1 MSVLDI
7 AISCGVAPKRVSS
20 VKGGEYASACPM
32 CGGNDRFRVWPI
44 QGEHGA
50 WWCRG
55 CGKGGDALQL
65 LREAKGMSF
74 KEACDYLGKQAP
86 RRTMTRGKT
95 PREPKAQGPDF
106 IPREITDPTEL
117 WRSRAEAFTE
127 WAHKVL
133 IKHTAQ
139 LAWLAGRGIT
149 IATVERFRLGW
160 NPEDLWREKSAWGVE
175 DNGKK
180 LWLPEGLVIPW
191 TVDGRIH
198 RLRIRRPAPDA
209 EPRYYVVPGSGM
221 APMMIRPDSLSGRGR
236 AAWLIVESELDAILV
251 SQDAGEII
259 GAASLGNSTAKPDGE
274 LYEALKGAACILNA
288 LDNDAAGAKAWKWWQ
303 THFVQAE
310 RWPVPQGKDPGDYRK
325 GGGDIRAWVLAGLPL
340 GLRPAPAV
348 ERSEETKQPEVNT
361 QKGDHI
367 ADAGKMV
374 ENEKPQIQELTP
386 NVPPDKKAGLP
397 AGDLIDTDLAPY
409 VVSVVNFPCGHKVTT
424 YMPIG
429 QRYTAPCFKCLPEQK
444 KTERKVKT
452 WM

>member
-32 CGGNDRFRVWPI
+32 CGGNDRFRVWPV

-65 LREAKGMSF
+65 LRDAKKMSF

-86 RRTMTRGKT
+86 RRTITRGKT

-139 LAWLAGRGIT
+139 LAWLAERGIT
-149 IATVERFRLGW
+149 IETVERFRLGW
-160 NPEDLWREKSAWGVE
+160 NPEDLWREKPAWGVE

-191 TVDGRIH
+191 TVDGRMH

-221 APMMIRPDSLSGRGR
+221 APMMIRPDSLPGRGR
-236 AAWLIVESELDAILV
+236 AAWVVVESELDAILV
-251 SQDAGEII
+251 SQDAGALA
-259 GAASLGNSTAKPDGE
+259 GTASLGNSTAKPDGE

-288 LDNDAAGAKAWKWWQ
+288 LDFDAAGAKAWKWWQ

-340 GLRPAPAV
+340 GLRPVPPVIA
-348 ERSEETKQPEVNT
+348 SEAKQPQET
-361 QKGDHI
+361 PQSDHI
-367 ADAGKMV
+367 AAAGNMIESELKQDVQFANLRKLEAPDEDAH
-374 ENEKPQIQELTP
+374 LTP
-386 NVPPDKKAGLP
+386 FYA
-397 AGDLIDTDLAPY
+397 DTVKCKCGRSLDFYGPVGHPSY
-409 VVSVVNFPCGHKVTT
+409 RGPCS
-424 YMPIG
+424 
-429 QRYTAPCFKCLPEQK
+429 KCLLNLPSPQFGSSK
-444 KTERKVKT
+444 KRKS